1 MLPLTLGFVH
11 WRRCPAPS
19 CLLVTGVFR
28 GDDLFL
34 LRCHPIQSR
43 GVESACSRLA
53 PTLEEWRY
61 RELYELEDRHW
72 WFRGRRRMIW
82 ALLRRAGITAA
93 PRILDAGC
101 GTGRNLAEFGR
112 LGAAEGVD
120 VSADAVEF
128 CHRRGLTGV
137 QQAPLE
143 ELPFED
149 GRFDLILAT
158 DVIEHLDDDRRA
170 LTELRRVAAR
180 GAHLVITVPAYQ
192 WLWSQHDA
200 SMHHRRRYTAD
211 QLRRQAAATGW
222 EPEVETYFYS
232 TVLPLVA
239 AIRAFRRGPSG
250 KDASSDLALGPAS
263 LNRLLELPVRGEARL
278 VERGHRLPAGVSIG
292 MVCGATS
299 HPADAPPPAI
309 AVPEPVSG

>member
-1 MLPLTLGFVH
+1 
-11 WRRCPAPS
+11 
-19 CLLVTGVFR
+19 
-28 GDDLFL
+28 
-34 LRCHPIQSR
+34 
-43 GVESACSRLA
+43 
-53 PTLEEWRY
+53 
-61 RELYELEDRHW
+61 
-72 WFRGRRRMIW
+72 MIW

-143 ELPFED
+143 ELPFDD

-170 LTELRRVAAR
+170 LAELRRVAVP

-192 WLWSQHDA
+192 WLWSQHDE
-200 SMHHRRRYTAD
+200 SMHHRRRYTASRLA
-211 QLRRQAAATGW
+211 QQVVATSW
-222 EPEVETYFYS
+222 EPRVETYFYS
-232 TVLPLVA
+232 AVLPLVA
-239 AIRAFRRGPSG
+239 AIRALRREQSG
-250 KDASSDLALGPAS
+250 DDASSDLSLAPAS
-263 LNRLLELPVRGEARL
+263 LNRLLELPIRGEARL
-278 VERGHRLPAGVSIG
+278 VERGCRLPAGVSIG
-292 MVCGATS
+292 VVCAASAG
-299 HPADAPPPAI
+299 PPPRCTRDVGPGAGQRLSRRWSPR
-309 AVPEPVSG
+309 ASGWLC